1 MSYKCRINVIIY
13 KNLKVLEMAA
23 NILIVEDES
32 SILELIA
39 LNLHQAGFNPIRA
52 ISAEYADNIVKETIP
67 DLIVL
72 DWMLPG
78 MNGIEFA
85 KRLRANSSTKLI
97 PIIML
102 TAKSDEDN
110 KIEGF
115 NVGADDYLTKP
126 FSPRELVARIKA
138 LIRRRSP
145 ELVNDPIIAEGLV
158 LDPSSHRVQVNN
170 KNIKIGPTEFKLLH
184 FFMKNNNRVFSRNQ
198 ILDKIWGNKSVIDD
212 RTVDVHIKRLR
223 ESLKQSGYDKLIQ
236 TVRGAG
242 YRFSKE

>member
-1 MSYKCRINVIIY
+1 
-13 KNLKVLEMAA
+13 MAA

-32 SILELIA
+32 SILELIS

-52 ISAEYADNIVKETIP
+52 ISAEYANNLVKETIP

-78 MNGIEFA
+78 MDGIEFA
-85 KRLRANSSTKLI
+85 KRLRANSETKNI

-110 KIEGF
+110 KIKGLD
-115 NVGADDYLTKP
+115 VGADDYLTKP
-126 FSPRELVARIKA
+126 FSPKELVARIKA
-138 LIRRRSP
+138 LLRRRSP
-145 ELVNDPIIAEGLV
+145 ELINEPITIDGLV
-158 LDPSSHRVQVNN
+158 LDPNSHKIQANN
-170 KNIKIGPTEFKLLH
+170 KNINIGPTEFKLLH
-184 FFMKNNNRVFSRNQ
+184 FFMKNTDRVYSRNQ
-198 ILDKIWGNKSVIDD
+198 ILDKIWGSNSVIDD

-223 ESLKQSGYDKLIQ
+223 KSLNHSGYDKLIQ
-236 TVRGAG
+236 TVHGTG

>member
-1 MSYKCRINVIIY
+1 
-13 KNLKVLEMAA
+13 MAA

-85 KRLRANSSTKLI
+85 KRLRGNSATKFI

-110 KIEGF
+110 KVEGL
-115 NVGADDYLTKP
+115 NVGADDFLTKP

-138 LIRRRSP
+138 LLRRRSP
-145 ELVNDPIIAEGLV
+145 ELINDPIITQGLV
-158 LDPSSHRVQVNN
+158 LNPKSHRVQIDN
-170 KNIKIGPTEFKLLH
+170 KTITLGPTEFKLLH
-184 FFMKNNNRVFSRNQ
+184 FFMKNKNHVYSRNQ
-198 ILDKIWGNKSVIDD
+198 ILDRIWGNKSEIDD

-223 ESLKQSGYDKLIQ
+223 GALKPSGYDKLIQ

-242 YRFSKE
+242 YIYSDDANN